1 LEEYPLSTPILKNPP
16 EYGEEPAEALD
27 PVTEKAKEIFG
38 VFYLYPFQRLAVHNI
53 LRACGPRNEEDPP
66 PGDQIILLPTGAG
79 KSLCFQLPAAI
90 LSGLTVVVYPL
101 LSLMADQKRRLDG
114 AGVASRLLRGGQEK
128 AEREE
133 IWADLASGRVK
144 LLIANPE
151 VLGVAEVLR
160 RCASLRITHLVIDEA
175 HCIAEW
181 GESFRPAYLEL
192 GRIREALAP
201 RATTAFT
208 ATASPPILEG
218 IIQHLFGGVK
228 PHIIS
233 GNPDRPNISYRVL
246 PVLSKDEAL
255 ASLLRTGARPAL
267 VFSSSRPGTEMTAR
281 YLRRRLGEREIFFYH
296 AGLAREEKKEI
307 EKWFFSSGN
316 GILAATCAY
325 GMGVDKADIRT
336 VIHRDIPASVE
347 AYLQESGRA
356 GRDGKQSFAILLT
369 DGREA
374 WRAAKNQE
382 DGAAGERGDA
392 RRRAMLAY
400 CGAEVCRRHY
410 LLSLLGAECLS
421 CGEEGGGCDICD
433 GSVVRSPPEERA
445 ILAFIKRN
453 PRRFTVEEAAL
464 ILCAKRSR
472 RAFEGGYTALR
483 GFGELSFWEEEGVRE
498 ALATLIRQKKIRLH
512 KGFFFRGLL
521 S

>member
-1 LEEYPLSTPILKNPP
+1 LSTSVLKNPP
-16 EYGEEPAEALD
+16 EYGEEPAAEAD
-27 PVTEKAKEIFG
+27 PVVEKAKEIFG
-38 VFYLYPFQRLAVHNI
+38 VSYLYPFQRLAIHNI
-53 LRACGPRNEEDPP
+53 LSACGPQGEEEDPP

-79 KSLCFQLPAAI
+79 KSLCFQLPAAMLPGI
-90 LSGLTVVVYPL
+90 TVVVYPL
-101 LSLMADQKRRLDG
+101 LSLMSDQKRRLDG
-114 AGVASRLLRGGQEK
+114 AGVASRVLRGGQER

-133 IWADLASGRVK
+133 IWADLACGRVK
-144 LLIANPE
+144 LLITNPE
-151 VLGVAEVLR
+151 ALGGAEVLA
-160 RCASLRITHLVIDEA
+160 RCASLHITHLVIDEA
-175 HCIAEW
+175 HCVAEW
-181 GESFRPAYLEL
+181 GQSFRPSYLEL
-192 GRIREALAP
+192 GRIREVLAP
-201 RATTAFT
+201 RAATAFT
-208 ATASPPILEG
+208 ATASPPILAG
-218 IIQHLFGGVK
+218 IITHLFGGVK

-255 ASLLRTGARPAL
+255 ADLLRTAARPAL
-267 VFSSSRPGTEMTAR
+267 VFCSSRPGTEMTAR

-296 AGLAREEKKEI
+296 AGLAREEKKEV
-307 EKWFFSSGN
+307 EKWFFSSG

-336 VIHRDIPASVE
+336 VIHRDIPSSVE

-356 GRDGKQSFAILLT
+356 GRDGRQSFAILLT

-374 WRAAKNQE
+374 WRAAE
-382 DGAAGERGDA
+382 APPGDGAIREQMDA

-400 CGAEVCRRHY
+400 CGAGVCRRRY
-410 LLSLLGAECLS
+410 LLSLLGAECDS
-421 CGEEGGGCDICD
+421 CGEEGRGCDICD
-433 GSVVRSPPEERA
+433 ASALTVPPEEKA

-464 ILCAKRSR
+464 ILCAERSR
-472 RAFEGGYTALR
+472 RAFEGGYTSLR
-483 GFGELSFWEEEGVRE
+483 GFGELSSWEEAGVRE